1 MFLGLSSFRRQNA
14 IFMTAKNM
22 LDFKRQK
29 STHKREDTG
38 HLKCVILKKNPK
50 ILQKTQCK
58 FVRNFF
64 CAISNKKCTI
74 DRICECSLLFQ
85 GRTFVT

>member
-38 HLKCVILKKNPK
+38 HLKCVILKNIPRFCRKLSVNLLG
-50 ILQKTQCK
+50 IFSVQYQI
-58 FVRNFF
+58 RNAQLIGYVNVPYYF
-64 CAISNKKCTI
+64 KV
-74 DRICECSLLFQ
+74 EHL
-85 GRTFVT
+85 

>member
-38 HLKCVILKKNPK
+38 HLKCVILKKIPRFCRKLNVNLLGNFSVQYQ
-50 ILQKTQCK
+50 I
-58 FVRNFF
+58 RN
-64 CAISNKKCTI
+64 A
-74 DRICECSLLFQ
+74 LLIGYVNVPYYFK
-85 GRTFVT
+85 VEHL